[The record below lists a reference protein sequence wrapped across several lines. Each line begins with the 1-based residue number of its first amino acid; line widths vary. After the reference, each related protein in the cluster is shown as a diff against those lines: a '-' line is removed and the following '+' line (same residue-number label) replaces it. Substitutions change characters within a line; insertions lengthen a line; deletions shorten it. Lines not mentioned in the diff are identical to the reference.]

1 MEVDR
6 DKPSPPR
13 PENDVDWPDQSATA
27 TPAAA
32 EVLGT
37 ADLLRHVLRAVDD
50 PNPDVVARAKAYWCA
65 TSRAARAACEAEDAA
80 WDALLRRA
88 FAELLEVSC
97 YPVIACWNNAGG
109 EAMLATSLARGGECP
124 RTYVKMICKATRED
138 REFPLRSN
146 TFPCARFFAT
156 LIPETVPEGEAV
168 VGCADA
174 PWRTVP

>member
-1 MEVDR
+1 MG
-6 DKPSPPR
+6 K
-13 PENDVDWPDQSATA
+13 
-27 TPAAA
+27 
-32 EVLGT
+32 
-37 ADLLRHVLRAVDD
+37 RAHTCTY
-50 PNPDVVARAKAYWCA
+50 VVARAKAYWCA